1 MKGKR
6 ILLLSLLFVLTVVF
20 TVPVFAK
27 AKIKLN
33 RKTITIAPKQTVKLT
48 VKVKGEK
55 KKAKWKKAKWK
66 NIKWSSSNKKIA
78 TVSKTGEV
86 KGRKAGKVVIKAK
99 VKGKTL
105 KCKVTVTAASSKRK
119 DSGSAPNVQ
128 SDGKTTFTFIQKGW
142 YVARLEVEVWDKQKQ
157 NFAWRYSDSCAIG
170 QTKKLSIDTSRYE
183 INRVGYQI
191 WFFGWDNDYMNL
203 PWANTDYA
211 LTFTLSGSG
220 DYPEFTW

>member
-6 ILLLSLLFVLTVVF
+6 ILLFSLLFVMTVFF

-27 AKIKLN
+27 AKTKLSK
-33 RKTITIAPKQTVKLT
+33 KTITIAPKQVVKLT
-48 VKVKGEK
+48 VKAKGAK
-55 KKAKWKKAKWK
+55 KKAKWKAVKWK
-66 NIKWSSSNKKIA
+66 NVKWSSSNKKVA
-78 TVSKTGEV
+78 SVSKTGEV
-86 KGRKAGKVVIKAK
+86 KGRKAGKAVIKAK

-105 KCKVTVTAASSKRK
+105 KCKVTVTAAPPKRTQ
-119 DSGSAPNVQ
+119 SVQ
-128 SDGKTTFTFIQKGW
+128 SDGKTTLTFIENGW
-142 YVARLEVEVWDKQKQ
+142 YIARMEVEVWDKQKQ
-157 NFAWRYSDSCAIG
+157 TYTWRYSDSCAKG

-220 DYPEFTW
+220 DYPEFTWK

>member
-6 ILLLSLLFVLTVVF
+6 ILLFSLLFVLTVFF
-20 TVPVFAK
+20 TVPAFAK
-27 AKIKLN
+27 TKLKLN
-33 RKTITIAPKQTVKLT
+33 KKTVTIAPKQVVKLT

-105 KCKVTVTAASSKRK
+105 KCKVTVSPLKRK
-119 DSGSAPNVQ
+119 KPGSVPTVQ

-142 YVARLEVEVWDKQKQ
+142 YVARLEVQVWDKQKQ
-157 NFAWRYSDSCAIG
+157 DLVWRYSDSCAIG
-170 QTKKLSIDTSRYE
+170 QTKKLSIDTNRYE

-203 PWANTDYA
+203 PWSNTDYA

-220 DYPEFTW
+220 DFPEFTW

>member
-6 ILLLSLLFVLTVVF
+6 ILLFSLLFVLTVFF
-20 TVPVFAK
+20 TVPAFAK
-27 AKIKLN
+27 TKLKLN
-33 RKTITIAPKQTVKLT
+33 KKTVTIAPKQVVKLT

-55 KKAKWKKAKWK
+55 KKAKWKNAKWK

-78 TVSKTGEV
+78 SVSKTGEV

-105 KCKVTVTAASSKRK
+105 KCKVTVSPLKRK
-119 DSGSAPNVQ
+119 KPGSVPTVQ

-142 YVARLEVEVWDKQKQ
+142 YVARLEVQVWDKQKQ
-157 NFAWRYSDSCAIG
+157 DLVWRYSDSCAIG
-170 QTKKLSIDTSRYE
+170 QTKKLSIDTNRYE

-203 PWANTDYA
+203 PWSNTDYA

>member
-6 ILLLSLLFVLTVVF
+6 ILLLSLLFVLTVFF
-20 TVPVFAK
+20 TVPAFAK
-27 AKIKLN
+27 TRLKLN
-33 RKTITIAPKQTVKLT
+33 KKTVTIAPKQVVKLT

-55 KKAKWKKAKWK
+55 KKAKWKNAKWK

-78 TVSKTGEV
+78 SVSKTGEV

-105 KCKVTVTAASSKRK
+105 KCKVTVSPLKRK
-119 DSGSAPNVQ
+119 KPGSVPTVQ

-142 YVARLEVEVWDKQKQ
+142 YVARLEVQVWDKQKQ
-157 NFAWRYSDSCAIG
+157 DLVWRYSDSCAIG
-170 QTKKLSIDTSRYE
+170 QTKKLSIDTNRYE

-191 WFFGWDNDYMNL
+191 WFFGWNNDYMNL
-203 PWANTDYA
+203 PWSNTDYA

>member
-6 ILLLSLLFVLTVVF
+6 ILLFSLLFVLTVVF

-128 SDGKTTFTFIQKGW
+128 SGGKTTFTFIQKGW

-157 NFAWRYSDSCAIG
+157 KLCNENGVKLLYYGHNVCDCKDEIITDKAHLLEIIKGHKGAIRVRFPSD
-170 QTKKLSIDTSRYE
+170 
-183 INRVGYQI
+183 
-191 WFFGWDNDYMNL
+191 
-203 PWANTDYA
+203 
-211 LTFTLSGSG
+211 
-220 DYPEFTW
+220 